1 MSNKSVLTEID
12 DLIAKITQSVDRLED
27 CIEWPEYEPDSPKED
42 QRREKMDGSVYD
54 PESREVSISGLSS
67 SAIFNCF
74 PSNRPAPCRDTF
86 FLILPRTPYPRTC
99 GPCEAEL
106 VRANYFRDAMHA
118 FYEWIESCKGSTLVI
133 LTDTWPLP
141 PGGEKLLDLMDF
153 RRRWHRE
160 PGRPLRNSCLL
171 HAEIGWLVKQKKLK
185 CHISLFTGR
194 GSVTKLPVMSGSNW
208 SIGW

>member
-1 MSNKSVLTEID
+1 MSNNSVMTEID
-12 DLIAKITQSVDRLED
+12 DLITQITQSIDRLED

-74 PSNRPAPCRDTF
+74 PSNRPAPCCDTF

-99 GPCEAEL
+99 GPCEAEK
-106 VRANYFRDAMHA
+106 VRVVYFYDAMNA
-118 FYEWIESCKGSTLVI
+118 LYSWAASCKGSTLVI

-141 PGGEKLLDLMDF
+141 LGGEKLPIPEYRRSYRLQYERF
-153 RRRWHRE
+153 RY
-160 PGRPLRNSCLL
+160 GSGIL
-171 HAEIGWLVKQKKLK
+171 HTEIGRLVKQKKLK

-194 GSVTKLPVMSGSNW
+194 GGVTKLPVMSGGNW